1 MNTAIK
7 SATAASSPPD
17 PARAGAK
24 ASCAKAPLTV
34 ALVALPDSS
43 ASTLYGM
50 FDVFCSAGRDW
61 EFLTT
66 GKAGP
71 SAMRPLVAAETL
83 GTFRAANGVSITPD
97 VTFADCPPPAIVC
110 VPDVHVAP
118 GALAAEDYTTVIDW
132 LRRCY
137 AAGSTLAAAC
147 SGSLLLAESGL
158 LDGQDATTHWGY
170 CEALGQ
176 NYPAVTVHPARALVA
191 SGDGQRLIT
200 SGGGTSWQDLALFLV
215 ARFLGQDEAM
225 RLGRVYLA
233 DWHSHGQL
241 PYSALARVRQV
252 EDSRIAASQEWI
264 ADHYAE
270 TGPVAAMAARSG
282 LPERSFKRRFAKATG
297 MTPLDYVHTLRLEE
311 AKQMLET
318 TDLAVEAVAQEI
330 GYEDA
335 SFFRR
340 LFRRKVGMSPA
351 DYRRR
356 FGGFRR
362 ALTAAAL

>member
-1 MNTAIK
+1 MSTDTKAATPALFPK
-7 SATAASSPPD
+7 ESAQGAATTPP
-17 PARAGAK
+17 
-24 ASCAKAPLTV
+24 TV
-34 ALVALPDSS
+34 ALVALPDTS

-50 FDVFCSAGRDW
+50 YDIFCSAGRDW
-61 EFLTT
+61 DFLTT
-66 GKAGP
+66 GKAGA
-71 SAMRPLVAAETL
+71 SALRPLVVAETSAP
-83 GTFRAANGVSITPD
+83 FPAANGVILTPD
-97 VTFADCPPPAIVC
+97 LTFADCAPPQIVC
-110 VPDVHVAP
+110 IPDVFVAP
-118 GALAAEDYTTVIDW
+118 GALVPGRYDAVIGW

-147 SGSLLLAESGL
+147 SGSLLLAETGL

-176 NYPAVTVHPARALVA
+176 SYPAVTVHPARALVA

-200 SGGGTSWQDLALFLV
+200 SGGGTSWQDLALYLV

-252 EDSRIAASQEWI
+252 EDNRIAASQEWI

-270 TGPVAAMAARSG
+270 AGPVAAMAARSG

-311 AKQMLET
+311 AKQILET
-318 TDLAVEAVAQEI
+318 TDLAIEAVAQEI

-356 FGGFRR
+356 FGGFRK
-362 ALTAAAL
+362 ALTAAAI

>member
-1 MNTAIK
+1 MSTDTRAATPALFPKESAETA
-7 SATAASSPPD
+7 
-17 PARAGAK
+17 
-24 ASCAKAPLTV
+24 AKAPLAV
-34 ALVALPDSS
+34 ALVALPDTS

-50 FDVFCSAGRDW
+50 YDIFSSAGRDW
-61 EFLTT
+61 DFLTT
-66 GKAGP
+66 GRAGA
-71 SAMRPLVAAETL
+71 SALRPLVVAETSVP
-83 GTFRAANGVSITPD
+83 FRAANGVTLKPD
-97 VTFADCPPPAIVC
+97 LTFADCAPPPIVC
-110 VPDVHVAP
+110 VPDLHVAP
-118 GALAAEDYTTVIDW
+118 AALVPGRYDAVIGW

-170 CEALGQ
+170 CEALGR

-225 RLGRVYLA
+225 HLGRVYLA

-252 EDSRIAASQEWI
+252 EDNRIAASQEWI

-270 TGPVAAMAARSG
+270 AGPVAGMAACSG

-311 AKQMLET
+311 AKQILET
-318 TDLAVEAVAQEI
+318 SDLAIEAVAQEI

-356 FGGFRR
+356 FGGFRK
-362 ALTAAAL
+362 ALTAAAI